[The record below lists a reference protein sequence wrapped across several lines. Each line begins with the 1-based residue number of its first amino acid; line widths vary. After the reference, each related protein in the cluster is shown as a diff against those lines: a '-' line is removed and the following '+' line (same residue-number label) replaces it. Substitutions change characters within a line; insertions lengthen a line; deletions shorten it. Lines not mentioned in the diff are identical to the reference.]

1 MRLVATLSDRAVFP
15 VALAVPVPPSWASV
29 LFETTLP
36 DIPKLGLFFLQ
47 LLLLPTSQAVREI
60 AKEPT

>member
-15 VALAVPVPPSWASV
+15 VALAVPVPPSWVSV

-36 DIPKLGLFFLQ
+36 AIPKLGLFFLQ
-47 LLLLPTSQAVREI
+47 LLLLPTSQAVREL